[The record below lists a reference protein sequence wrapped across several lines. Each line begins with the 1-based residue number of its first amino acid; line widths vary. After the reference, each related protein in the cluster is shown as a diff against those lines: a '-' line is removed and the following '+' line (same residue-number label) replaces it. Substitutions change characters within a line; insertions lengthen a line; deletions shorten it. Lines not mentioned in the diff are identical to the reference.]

1 MKALK
6 LLRRWMNM
14 LFGKSQFHVEQ
25 GRGKC
30 YSLSTVKGY
39 YNDLTNKVSDKTI
52 LDDKGIPINI
62 TVANVK
68 AYFPITIFQY
78 ALGLYDK
85 YLLENKKEFL
95 EKFINIADWAISNQN
110 KNGMWDC
117 MGKLKDQAHQT
128 QSSMCQSEGISVLLR
143 AYTETK
149 KEKYYKSA
157 TKAIDFMIKDIK
169 NGGTC
174 LYEKNDVIF
183 QEYVSKYN
191 LSVLNGWIFTIFG
204 LYDYTLI
211 NDDEKYKDI
220 LNRTVA
226 SMIKKLKLYDRKF
239 WSNYDLKG
247 TIASPAYHDLHIKQL
262 QLLYEVFRNEEFNF
276 YAKKWEKYQK
286 KPIYKAFAMMIKL
299 KQKVLRS
306 KYYDINTS
314 LVK

>member
-6 LLRRWMNM
+6 LVKRWINM
-14 LFGKSQFHVEQ
+14 LLGKSQFHVEQ

-30 YSLSTVKGY
+30 YSLSEIKGY

-62 TVANVK
+62 TIANVK

-95 EKFINIADWAISNQN
+95 KKFINIADWAISNQS

-149 KEKYYKSA
+149 KRN
-157 TKAIDFMIKDIK
+157 IIKVQQK
-169 NGGTC
+169 R
-174 LYEKNDVIF
+174 
-183 QEYVSKYN
+183 
-191 LSVLNGWIFTIFG
+191 LS
-204 LYDYTLI
+204 
-211 NDDEKYKDI
+211 
-220 LNRTVA
+220 
-226 SMIKKLKLYDRKF
+226 S
-239 WSNYDLKG
+239 
-247 TIASPAYHDLHIKQL
+247 
-262 QLLYEVFRNEEFNF
+262 
-276 YAKKWEKYQK
+276 
-286 KPIYKAFAMMIKL
+286 
-299 KQKVLRS
+299 
-306 KYYDINTS
+306 
-314 LVK
+314 